1 MLILIEN
8 LPDTISEDQIMQL
21 ISRYDSN
28 AGIKLIDNTSAIG
41 CCSCL
46 VSLTETSNVVANTIA
61 TRLDGLY
68 WQGVT
73 LSAYRLLFG

>member
-8 LPDTISEDQIMQL
+8 LPDMVSEDEIMQL
-21 ISRYDSN
+21 ISRYDSS
-28 AGIKLIDNTSAIG
+28 AGIKLIDNTTTIG
-41 CCSCL
+41 TCSCL

-61 TRLDGLY
+61 AQLDGLY